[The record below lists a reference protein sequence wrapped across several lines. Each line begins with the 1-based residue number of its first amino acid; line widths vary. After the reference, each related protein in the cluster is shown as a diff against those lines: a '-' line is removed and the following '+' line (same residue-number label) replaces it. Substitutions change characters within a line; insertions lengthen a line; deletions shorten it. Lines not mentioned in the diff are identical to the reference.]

1 MITIIT
7 EMTDPNIFKNF
18 WMPLICK
25 HREVNFIFGKT
36 ESLEYPPS
44 FVWSNVKFGAKLG
57 VKDLVKYAKTD
68 IVYIT
73 KQNEIPTYELM
84 VRLRNPQEAIIP
96 KIHGTDTDSSSFT
109 AKKDK
114 YIKAQGFG
122 RRIVQDVTT
131 YLI

>member
-1 MITIIT
+1 MITIVT
-7 EMTDPNIFKNF
+7 EMTDPHIFRNF

-25 HREVNFIFGKT
+25 HREVEFIFGKT
-36 ESLEYPPS
+36 ENLEYPSS
-44 FVWSNVKFGAKLG
+44 FDWSNVKFGANLE
-57 VKDLVKYAKTD
+57 VKDLVKYAKKNL
-68 IVYIT
+68 VYIT

-84 VRLRNPQEAIIP
+84 VRLRNPKEAIVP

-109 AKKDK
+109 ANKDK

-122 RRIVQDVTT
+122 CKIIQDVTT